1 MSQYLTGLN
10 LLDPGVK
17 RYNGGTSTFTMDNN
31 GTTNGTLLWV
41 SGVAQIPG
49 TDYNVSGATIT
60 TTTAAPA
67 GTNTV
72 VSLQLFETG
81 IVNTVAS
88 NAVTTAKINDD
99 AVTLA
104 KMASGTDGNIIS
116 YDASGNPVAIATGTS
131 GHFLK
136 SQGAGAQPVF
146 AADNKGAMTF
156 INTTDISSAATYA
169 FTATAAASY
178 DGYGLFLQNIIPVTD
193 DVRMWFRTSTDSGS
207 SYDDGASDYDWNT
220 HNYGSYQNDVAD
232 NQIELV
238 GDAGSSP
245 YQVGSDT
252 NENGVSGWI
261 WVWGPHLTAYTM
273 ITYHLAMRPAHAGY
287 PLILNDGVGSRL
299 SAADVDAFQILFSSG
314 SIESGTITVYG
325 LANA

>member
-10 LLDPGVK
+10 LLDPAVK

-41 SGVAQIPG
+41 SGVAQVPG

-116 YDASGNPVAIATGTS
+116 YDASGDPVAIATGNDGQVLTS
-131 GHFLK
+131 A
-136 SQGAGAQPVF
+136 GAGAQPAFETLTAGFTQPSVTATTSGTSHTISGIPSGTKLIYF
-146 AADNKGAMTF
+146 LMNGVNFTGHVDLDVTIGDSGGLETADYTNISRELLSGGSLTTTAGGTGSKWE
-156 INTTDISSAATYA
+156 IYNSNSTTDYAIEGIGVITRIDPATNHYQFSYMGARGAGLTIVLNFGDKTLSGELTQISLSGGT
-169 FTATAAASY
+169 F
-178 DGYGLFLQNIIPVTD
+178 DEGKFNIMYI
-193 DVRMWFRTSTDSGS
+193 
-207 SYDDGASDYDWNT
+207 
-220 HNYGSYQNDVAD
+220 
-232 NQIELV
+232 
-238 GDAGSSP
+238 
-245 YQVGSDT
+245 
-252 NENGVSGWI
+252 
-261 WVWGPHLTAYTM
+261 
-273 ITYHLAMRPAHAGY
+273 
-287 PLILNDGVGSRL
+287 
-299 SAADVDAFQILFSSG
+299 
-314 SIESGTITVYG
+314 
-325 LANA
+325 